1 MYATSLRKLHDIT
14 ILFYF
19 LVITIFLGFVKFFGR
34 KRKGDRS
41 LDIERDYG
49 FRLMIHD
56 RDWIA
61 GRTIRANIMDGIEKS
76 RRVIFILSK

>member
-1 MYATSLRKLHDIT
+1 MLHAGNCMILQKLLIFSHHDFPWIRQV
-14 ILFYF
+14 LW
-19 LVITIFLGFVKFFGR
+19 KK

-76 RRVIFILSK
+76 RRVIFIMSK